1 MINTQEKVNNQDL
14 NNINSFINEFDSEVV
29 TVSEEVVS
37 PVTRYISSLVTLQY
51 RKSVEEIENTKLGN
65 KLVKRRNLQQIMQES
80 FFCGANRFGNNFIA

>member
-51 RKSVEEIENTKLGN
+51 RKSVEEIENTKIGN